1 MQIEKIKNQIL
12 LYLVS
17 LVGEKDY
24 NFFKWL
30 YDKYEEDIESND
42 KYIYL
47 LELLEDRIEYRKE
60 CCVA

>member
-1 MQIEKIKNQIL
+1 MQMEKIQNQIL
-12 LYLVS
+12 LCLIA

-24 NFFKWL
+24 YFFKWL
-30 YDKYEEDIESND
+30 YDKYEEEQESED

-47 LELLEDRIEYRKE
+47 LELLEARLEYRKE